1 MARGNQREKA
11 REKTQKE
18 LAAQKKKNS
27 QTGTEFARTK
37 EAQAAIMRQKQEAA
51 NAKKAA
57 EAAAAGKK
65 K

>member
-1 MARGNQREKA
+1 MARGNQRDKA
-11 REKTQKE
+11 REKNQKE
-18 LAAQKKKNS
+18 SAGQ

-37 EAQAAIMRQKQEAA
+37 EAQAAIMRAKQEA

-57 EAAAAGKK
+57 DGPSTGGEKK